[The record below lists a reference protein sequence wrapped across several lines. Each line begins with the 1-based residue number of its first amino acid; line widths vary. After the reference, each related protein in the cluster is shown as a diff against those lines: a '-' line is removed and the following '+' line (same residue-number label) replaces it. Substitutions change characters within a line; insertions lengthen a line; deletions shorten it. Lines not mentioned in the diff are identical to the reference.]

1 MVKVGSR
8 KIQLPPGLQGMPGM
22 EQLAQQLEQ
31 LSSMPGMEDLES
43 MVGGQFDSLQGGTAS
58 QFFQNLAQTA
68 SARAGQRQG
77 QSLLNNDQNFST
89 QALVNSTAN
98 TGNFNALASNS
109 LARPSRIGD
118 SNGIDRQL
126 QELGEIGGG
135 GGYFEDRI
143 FAIMIKVVEDMQKK
157 IEERL
162 TKLQAD
168 AAKAEAEA
176 KSGGGGGGGGE
187 GGGAAGG
194 QESRNIEFEKIKFD
208 MQKLSQ
214 MQQAMSNVLNTMD
227 ELAKSAIR
235 NIKM

>member
-1 MVKVGSR
+1 MVKVGQR
-8 KIQLPPGLQGMPGM
+8 KIQLPPGMAGMPGM

-31 LSSMPGMEDLES
+31 LSSMPGMEDLEGL
-43 MVGGQFDSLQGGTAS
+43 VGGQFDSLQGGTAS

-77 QSLLNNDQNFST
+77 QSLLGNDQNFST
-89 QALVNSTAN
+89 QALVNNTGN

-109 LARPSRIGD
+109 LSRPSRIGD
-118 SNGIDRQL
+118 SSGIDRQL
-126 QELGEIGGG
+126 MELGEIGGG

-143 FAIMIKVVEDMQKK
+143 FAIMCKVVEDMQKK

-162 TKLQAD
+162 QKLQKD
-168 AAKAEAEA
+168 AEAAEAEGGQ
-176 KSGGGGGGGGE
+176 GGGGGGN
-187 GGGAAGG
+187 G

-235 NIKM
+235 NIKGG

>member
-1 MVKVGSR
+1 MVKVGGQR
-8 KIQLPPGLQGMPGM
+8 KIQLPPGLAGMPGM

-77 QSLLNNDQNFST
+77 QSLLGNDQNFST
-89 QALVNSTAN
+89 QALVNGTAN
-98 TGNFNALASNS
+98 TGNFNALAQNS

-118 SNGIDRQL
+118 SSGIDRQL

-143 FAIMIKVVEDMQKK
+143 FAIMCKVVEDMQKK

-162 TKLQAD
+162 QKLQKD
-168 AAKAEAEA
+168 AEAAE
-176 KSGGGGGGGGE
+176 SEGGGGGGGGGE
-187 GGGAAGG
+187 GGGG

-235 NIKM
+235 NIKT

>member
-1 MVKVGSR
+1 MVKVGGQR

-31 LSSMPGMEDLES
+31 LSSMPGMEDLEGL
-43 MVGGQFDSLQGGTAS
+43 VGGNFDALGGGTAS

-68 SARAGQRQG
+68 SARAGQRTG
-77 QSLLNNDQNFST
+77 QSLLGNDQNFST
-89 QALVNSTAN
+89 QALVDQTSN

-118 SNGIDRQL
+118 SSGIDRQL
-126 QELGEIGGG
+126 MELGEIGGG

-143 FAIMIKVVEDMQKK
+143 FAIMCKVVEDMQKK

-162 TKLQAD
+162 TKLQKD
-168 AAKAEAEA
+168 AEAAEAEA
-176 KSGGGGGGGGE
+176 KSGGGGGGGG
-187 GGGAAGG
+187 GGGEG

-235 NIKM
+235 NIKGG